1 MPMTTVR
8 RNRAPGATRPP
19 SIASRLNRLWARRG
33 VKVAAWA
40 LAALVWIPFLA
51 VLTVVIGVNPIFNR
65 AVEKLGGDALRVP
78 VRLHRASVSFAG
90 RLSLGH
96 FTIDNPEGFAYAEA
110 ASFDDLYAEVPLR
123 NVLRQD
129 IDIPVLTVVRPVFNL
144 ELGGKGRPSNWGVLM
159 KNLAASLPK
168 KDRPEPPDGE
178 KRFNIGSLKIVS
190 PVIRYRSPAF
200 PDGIQLDL
208 KDVELQKVGN
218 SPDSRSKTYV
228 VLASIFQAILT
239 GGIKDKDLP
248 KNVRGPLAD
257 ELSQAGKDFGEVLK
271 GMK

>member
-1 MPMTTVR
+1 M
-8 RNRAPGATRPP
+8 AD
-19 SIASRLNRLWARRG
+19 RLNRLWARRA
-33 VKVAAWA
+33 VKVAAGV
-40 LAALVWIPFLA
+40 LAGLVWIPFLA
-51 VLTVVIGVNPIFNR
+51 VLTVVIGVNPLFNR

-96 FTIDNPEGFAYAEA
+96 FTVDNPAGFAVAEA

-159 KNLAASLPK
+159 RNLAESLPR

-178 KRFNIGSLKIVS
+178 KRFNIASLKILN
-190 PVIRYRSPAF
+190 PVLRYRSPAF
-200 PDGIQLDL
+200 PDGMTLNL
-208 KDVELQKVGN
+208 KDVELKKVGN
-218 SPDSRSKTYV
+218 SSDSRSKTYV

-239 GGIKDKDLP
+239 GGIKDKSLP
-248 KNVRGPLAD
+248 KDVSGTLAD
-257 ELSQAGKDFGEVLK
+257 ELAQAGKDFGDILK